1 MKYTV
6 KTKLKDGS
14 TVYRFV
20 PPNDAK
26 LSGVVKSKTFKD
38 GRAARYEIPKLI
50 KVVEDFRKG
59 KILAGNI
66 DVNSNLRQVLAHYY
80 KTGQFNSL
88 SLHTQKTYTYG
99 FNKICVTKMFG
110 RELGDITLKY
120 LTPTHCTELYETWVR
135 QVSVDNANQLSRI
148 FSVLI
153 NFCISL
159 GLMDKN
165 PMSMVK
171 KRSHEPRSVVWTQE
185 QVELFVETAFS
196 KFEYRN
202 IGLLALLCYEWGQRP
217 VDIRLLK
224 WSSIDFDN
232 KMVTIKQT
240 KRGATVQLPIEGKL
254 DELLSQQKED
264 WGFQDYVL
272 PYQRPS
278 DGAYSVIEHFQVSAL
293 ANEVKALCGLPRE
306 LQMGDLRKT
315 AITELIRSGV
325 DQLAIM
331 SVTGHRNVQSLN
343 PYNKHNFN
351 TAKSALEMRRK

>member
-20 PPNDAK
+20 PPKDAK

-50 KVVEDFRKG
+50 KVVDDFRKG

-120 LTPTHCTELYETWVR
+120 LTPTHCTELYETWVK

>member
-20 PPNDAK
+20 PPKDAK
-26 LSGVVKSKTFKD
+26 LSGVVKSKTFQD

-120 LTPTHCTELYETWVR
+120 LTPTHCTELYETWVK

-196 KFEYRN
+196 EFEYRN

-224 WSSIDFDN
+224 WPSIDFDN

-264 WGFQDYVL
+264 WGFQEYVL

-278 DGAYSVIEHFQVSAL
+278 DGAYGVIEHFQVSAL

>member
-1 MKYTV
+1 M
-6 KTKLKDGS
+6 
-14 TVYRFV
+14 
-20 PPNDAK
+20 N
-26 LSGVVKSKTFKD
+26 
-38 GRAARYEIPKLI
+38 
-50 KVVEDFRKG
+50 
-59 KILAGNI
+59 
-66 DVNSNLRQVLAHYY
+66 
-80 KTGQFNSL
+80 
-88 SLHTQKTYTYG
+88 
-99 FNKICVTKMFG
+99 
-110 RELGDITLKY
+110 
-120 LTPTHCTELYETWVR
+120 
-135 QVSVDNANQLSRI
+135 
-148 FSVLI
+148 
-153 NFCISL
+153 
-159 GLMDKN
+159 KN

-171 KRSHEPRSVVWTQE
+171 KRSHEPRSVVWTRE
-185 QVELFVETAFS
+185 QVELFIDTAFS
-196 KFEYRN
+196 QFKYRN

-240 KRGATVQLPIEGKL
+240 KRGATVQLPLEDKIEQ
-254 DELLSQQKED
+254 LLLQQSED

-293 ANEVKALCGLPRE
+293 ANEVKALCDLPKE

>member
-1 MKYTV
+1 
-6 KTKLKDGS
+6 
-14 TVYRFV
+14 
-20 PPNDAK
+20 
-26 LSGVVKSKTFKD
+26 
-38 GRAARYEIPKLI
+38 
-50 KVVEDFRKG
+50 
-59 KILAGNI
+59 
-66 DVNSNLRQVLAHYY
+66 
-80 KTGQFNSL
+80 
-88 SLHTQKTYTYG
+88 
-99 FNKICVTKMFG
+99 MFG

-120 LTPTHCTELYETWVR
+120 LTPTHCTELYETWVK

-159 GLMDKN
+159 GLMDRN

-171 KRSHEPRSVVWTQE
+171 KRSHEPRSVIWTQE

-196 KFEYRN
+196 QFKYRN

-224 WSSIDFDN
+224 WSSVDFDN

-240 KRGATVQLPIEGKL
+240 KRGATVQLPLEDKIEQ
-254 DELLSQQKED
+254 LLLQQNED

>member
-20 PPNDAK
+20 PPKDAK
-26 LSGVVKSKTFKD
+26 LSGVVKNKTFQD
-38 GRAARYEIPKLI
+38 GRTARYEIPKLI

-59 KILAGNI
+59 RILAGNI

-120 LTPTHCTELYETWVR
+120 LTPTHCTELYETWVK

-159 GLMDKN
+159 GLMDRN

-196 KFEYRN
+196 QFKYRN

-240 KRGATVQLPIEGKL
+240 KRGATVQLPLEDKL
-254 DELLSQQKED
+254 EQLLLQQNDD

>member
-20 PPNDAK
+20 PPKDAK
-26 LSGVVKSKTFKD
+26 LSGVVKSKTFQD

-120 LTPTHCTELYETWVR
+120 LTPTHCTELYETWVK

-278 DGAYSVIEHFQVSAL
+278 DGAYGVIEHFQVSAL
-293 ANEVKALCGLPRE
+293 ANEVKALCGLPRD

-351 TAKSALEMRRK
+351 TAKSALEMRKK

>member
-20 PPNDAK
+20 PPKDAK
-26 LSGVVKSKTFKD
+26 LSGVVKSKTFQD

-88 SLHTQKTYTYG
+88 SLHTQRTYTYG

-120 LTPTHCTELYETWVR
+120 LTPTHCTELYETWVK

-196 KFEYRN
+196 KFEDRN

>member
-1 MKYTV
+1 
-6 KTKLKDGS
+6 
-14 TVYRFV
+14 
-20 PPNDAK
+20 
-26 LSGVVKSKTFKD
+26 
-38 GRAARYEIPKLI
+38 
-50 KVVEDFRKG
+50 
-59 KILAGNI
+59 
-66 DVNSNLRQVLAHYY
+66 
-80 KTGQFNSL
+80 
-88 SLHTQKTYTYG
+88 
-99 FNKICVTKMFG
+99 
-110 RELGDITLKY
+110 
-120 LTPTHCTELYETWVR
+120 
-135 QVSVDNANQLSRI
+135 VSVDNANQLSRI

>member
-20 PPNDAK
+20 PPKDAK

-50 KVVEDFRKG
+50 KVVDDFRKG

-120 LTPTHCTELYETWVR
+120 LTPTHCTELYETWVK

-278 DGAYSVIEHFQVSAL
+278 DGAYGVIEHFQVSAL

>member
-1 MKYTV
+1 M
-6 KTKLKDGS
+6 
-14 TVYRFV
+14 
-20 PPNDAK
+20 
-26 LSGVVKSKTFKD
+26 
-38 GRAARYEIPKLI
+38 
-50 KVVEDFRKG
+50 VEDFRKG

-120 LTPTHCTELYETWVR
+120 LTPTHCTELYETWVK

-159 GLMDKN
+159 GLMDRN

-196 KFEYRN
+196 QFKYRN

-240 KRGATVQLPIEGKL
+240 KRGATVQLPLEDKL
-254 DELLSQQKED
+254 EQLLLQQNED

>member
-20 PPNDAK
+20 PPKDAK
-26 LSGVVKSKTFKD
+26 LSGVVKSKTFQD

-120 LTPTHCTELYETWVR
+120 LTPTHCTELYETWVK

-240 KRGATVQLPIEGKL
+240 KRGATVQLPVEGKL

-278 DGAYSVIEHFQVSAL
+278 DGAYGVIEHFQVSAL
-293 ANEVKALCGLPRE
+293 ANEVKALCGLPKE

>member
-1 MKYTV
+1 MKYTI
-6 KTKLKDGS
+6 KAKLKDGS
-14 TVYRFV
+14 TVYRFL
-20 PPNDAK
+20 PPKDAR
-26 LSGVVKSKTFKD
+26 LSGVVKNKTFKD
-38 GRAARYEIPKLI
+38 GRAARYEIPKLVKI
-50 KVVEDFRKG
+50 VEDFRRG

-66 DVNSNLRQVLAHYY
+66 DINSNLRQILAYY
-80 KTGQFNSL
+80 YNTGQFNSL

-120 LTPTHCTELYETWVR
+120 LTPTHCTELYETWVK

-159 GLMDKN
+159 GLMDRN

-171 KRSHEPRSVVWTQE
+171 KRSHEPRSVIWTQE

-196 KFEYRN
+196 QFKYRN

-224 WSSIDFDN
+224 WSSVDFDN

-240 KRGATVQLPIEGKL
+240 KRGATVQLPLEDKIEQ
-254 DELLSQQKED
+254 LLLQQNED

>member
-20 PPNDAK
+20 PPKDAK
-26 LSGVVKSKTFKD
+26 LSGVVKNKTFQD

-50 KVVEDFRKG
+50 KIVEDFRKG

-99 FNKICVTKMFG
+99 FNKICATKMFG

-120 LTPTHCTELYETWVR
+120 LTPTHCTELYETWVK

-240 KRGATVQLPIEGKL
+240 KRGATVQLPVEGKL

-278 DGAYSVIEHFQVSAL
+278 DGAYGVIEHFQVSAL
-293 ANEVKALCGLPRE
+293 ANEVKVLCDLPKE

>member
-14 TVYRFV
+14 TVYRFI
-20 PPNDAK
+20 PPKDAK
-26 LSGVVKSKTFKD
+26 LSGVVKNKTFQD

-99 FNKICVTKMFG
+99 YNKICVTKMFG

-120 LTPTHCTELYETWVR
+120 LTPTHCTELYETWVK

-240 KRGATVQLPIEGKL
+240 KRGATVQLPVEGKL

-278 DGAYSVIEHFQVSAL
+278 DGAYGVIEHFQVSAL
-293 ANEVKALCGLPRE
+293 ANEVKALCGLPKE

>member
-20 PPNDAK
+20 PPKDAK
-26 LSGVVKSKTFKD
+26 LSGVVKNKTFQD
-38 GRAARYEIPKLI
+38 GRTARYEIPKLI

-120 LTPTHCTELYETWVR
+120 LTPTHCTELYETWVK

-224 WSSIDFDN
+224 WSSIDFVN

>member
-20 PPNDAK
+20 PPKDAK
-26 LSGVVKSKTFKD
+26 LSGVVKNKTFQD
-38 GRAARYEIPKLI
+38 GRTARYEIPKLI

-120 LTPTHCTELYETWVR
+120 LTPTHCTELYETWVK

-159 GLMDKN
+159 GLMDRN

-196 KFEYRN
+196 QFKYRN

-224 WSSIDFDN
+224 WSSIDFAT
-232 KMVTIKQT
+232 KMGRIKQT
-240 KRGATVQLPIEGKL
+240 KRGAPVPLPLEDKLEQL
-254 DELLSQQKED
+254 LLQQNED

>member
-1 MKYTV
+1 
-6 KTKLKDGS
+6 
-14 TVYRFV
+14 
-20 PPNDAK
+20 
-26 LSGVVKSKTFKD
+26 
-38 GRAARYEIPKLI
+38 
-50 KVVEDFRKG
+50 
-59 KILAGNI
+59 
-66 DVNSNLRQVLAHYY
+66 
-80 KTGQFNSL
+80 
-88 SLHTQKTYTYG
+88 
-99 FNKICVTKMFG
+99 
-110 RELGDITLKY
+110 
-120 LTPTHCTELYETWVR
+120 
-135 QVSVDNANQLSRI
+135 
-148 FSVLI
+148 
-153 NFCISL
+153 
-159 GLMDKN
+159 MDKN

-171 KRSHEPRSVVWTQE
+171 KRSHEPRSVVWTRE
-185 QVELFVETAFS
+185 QVELFIDTAFLQF
-196 KFEYRN
+196 KYRN

-240 KRGATVQLPIEGKL
+240 KRGATVQLPLEDKIEQ
-254 DELLSQQKED
+254 LLLQQNED

-293 ANEVKALCGLPRE
+293 ANEVKALCDLPRE

>member
-120 LTPTHCTELYETWVR
+120 LTPTHCTELYETWVK

>member
-1 MKYTV
+1 MKYTI
-6 KTKLKDGS
+6 KAKLKDGS
-14 TVYRFV
+14 TVYRLL
-20 PPNDAK
+20 PPKDAR
-26 LSGVVKSKTFKD
+26 LSGVVKNKTFKD
-38 GRAARYEIPKLI
+38 GRAARYEIPKLVKI
-50 KVVEDFRKG
+50 VEDFRRG

-66 DVNSNLRQVLAHYY
+66 DINSNLRQILAYY
-80 KTGQFNSL
+80 YNTGQFNSL

-120 LTPTHCTELYETWVR
+120 LTPTHCTELYETWVK

-159 GLMDKN
+159 GLMDRN

-171 KRSHEPRSVVWTQE
+171 KRSHEPRSVIWTQE

-196 KFEYRN
+196 QFKYRN

-224 WSSIDFDN
+224 WSSVDFDN

-240 KRGATVQLPIEGKL
+240 KRGATVQLPLEDKIEQ
-254 DELLSQQKED
+254 LLLQQNED

>member
-50 KVVEDFRKG
+50 KVVDDFRKG

-120 LTPTHCTELYETWVR
+120 LTPTHCTELYETWVK

-185 QVELFVETAFS
+185 QVELFVEKAFS

-278 DGAYSVIEHFQVSAL
+278 DGAYGVIEHFQVSAL

>member
-1 MKYTV
+1 MKYTI

-14 TVYRFV
+14 TVYRFI
-20 PPNDAK
+20 PPKDAK
-26 LSGVVKSKTFKD
+26 LSGVVKNKTFQD

-99 FNKICVTKMFG
+99 YNKICVTKMFG

-120 LTPTHCTELYETWVR
+120 LTPTHCTELYETWAK

-159 GLMDKN
+159 GLMNKN

-171 KRSHEPRSVVWTQE
+171 KRSHEPRSVVWTRE
-185 QVELFVETAFS
+185 QVELFIDTAFS
-196 KFEYRN
+196 QFKYRN

-240 KRGATVQLPIEGKL
+240 KRGATVQLPLEDKIEQ
-254 DELLSQQKED
+254 LLLQQNDD
-264 WGFQDYVL
+264 WAFQDYVL

-278 DGAYSVIEHFQVSAL
+278 DGAYSVIEHLKVSAL
-293 ANEVKALCGLPRE
+293 ANEVKTLCDLPKE

>member
-1 MKYTV
+1 MKYTT

-20 PPNDAK
+20 PPKDAK
-26 LSGVVKSKTFKD
+26 LSGVVKSKTFQD

-50 KVVEDFRKG
+50 KVVEDFRRG

-66 DVNSNLRQVLAHYY
+66 DINSNLRQVLAHYY

-120 LTPTHCTELYETWVR
+120 LTPTHCTELYETWVK

-254 DELLSQQKED
+254 DELLSQQRED

-278 DGAYSVIEHFQVSAL
+278 DGAYGVIEHFQVSAL
-293 ANEVKALCGLPRE
+293 ANEVKALCGLPKE

>member
-14 TVYRFV
+14 TVYRFA
-20 PPNDAK
+20 PPKDAK

-120 LTPTHCTELYETWVR
+120 LTPTHCTELYETWVK

-148 FSVLI
+148 YSVLI

-224 WSSIDFDN
+224 WSSIDFVN

>member
-20 PPNDAK
+20 PPKDAK
-26 LSGVVKSKTFKD
+26 LSGVVKNKTFQD
-38 GRAARYEIPKLI
+38 GRTARYEIPKLI

-120 LTPTHCTELYETWVR
+120 LTPTHCTELYETWVK

-254 DELLSQQKED
+254 YELLSQQKED

>member
-1 MKYTV
+1 
-6 KTKLKDGS
+6 
-14 TVYRFV
+14 
-20 PPNDAK
+20 
-26 LSGVVKSKTFKD
+26 
-38 GRAARYEIPKLI
+38 
-50 KVVEDFRKG
+50 
-59 KILAGNI
+59 
-66 DVNSNLRQVLAHYY
+66 
-80 KTGQFNSL
+80 
-88 SLHTQKTYTYG
+88 
-99 FNKICVTKMFG
+99 
-110 RELGDITLKY
+110 
-120 LTPTHCTELYETWVR
+120 
-135 QVSVDNANQLSRI
+135 
-148 FSVLI
+148 
-153 NFCISL
+153 
-159 GLMDKN
+159 MDRN

-171 KRSHEPRSVVWTQE
+171 KRSHEPRSVVWTRE
-185 QVELFVETAFS
+185 QVELFIDTAFS
-196 KFEYRN
+196 QFKYRN

-240 KRGATVQLPIEGKL
+240 KRGATVQLPLEDKIEQ
-254 DELLSQQKED
+254 LLLQQNED

-293 ANEVKALCGLPRE
+293 ANEVKALCDLPKE

>member
-20 PPNDAK
+20 PPKDAK
-26 LSGVVKSKTFKD
+26 LSGVVKSKTFQD

-120 LTPTHCTELYETWVR
+120 LTPTHCTELYETWVK